1 MSFGMYDTAY
11 LPTIDKQD
19 VYIGKCYAVVNTL
32 LGDAS
37 LSFIAQN
44 KEDALKQMAI
54 IKKKSPGANLTV
66 EECEAGMSVIQVYQ
80 VKTSTKPLLLF
91 VNR

>member
-1 MSFGMYDTAY
+1 MYDTAF
-11 LPTIDKQD
+11 LPTIEEKD
-19 VYIGKCYAVVNTL
+19 VCVGKCFAVVNTL

-37 LSFIAQN
+37 LSFIAHN

-66 EECEAGMSVIQVYQ
+66 EECEAGMTVIPVYK
-80 VKTSTKPLLLF
+80 VKTSGKPLLLF